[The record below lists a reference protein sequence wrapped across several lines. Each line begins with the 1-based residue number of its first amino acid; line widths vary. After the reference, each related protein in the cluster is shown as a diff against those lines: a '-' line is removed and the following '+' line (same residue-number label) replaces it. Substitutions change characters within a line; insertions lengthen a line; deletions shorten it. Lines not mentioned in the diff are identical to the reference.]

1 MLQVRNI
8 EKYYGS
14 KNNVT
19 KALDRVSFEVDD
31 GEFIAIMGA
40 SGSGKTTLLNC
51 ISCYIPADS
60 GSIRLG
66 SQELAR
72 LDEDTLAAVRN
83 KKLGFVFQDFLLLDG
98 LTVRDN
104 ILLPRIIAGET
115 GGDMEQAADRL
126 CGIFGIGA
134 IRNKYPA
141 EISGGE
147 KQRTAV
153 ARALINHPMLLLADE
168 PTGNLDS
175 RSSRAV
181 IDAFLQAKADLEA
194 TIFMVTHDSFAA
206 SFCDRVIIL
215 RDGGVWRTLA
225 RGEKDRRT
233 FQDELLDA
241 VREMGE
247 ASAQ

>member
-1 MLQVRNI
+1 
-8 EKYYGS
+8 
-14 KNNVT
+14 
-19 KALDRVSFEVDD
+19 
-31 GEFIAIMGA
+31 
-40 SGSGKTTLLNC
+40 
-51 ISCYIPADS
+51 
-60 GSIRLG
+60 
-66 SQELAR
+66 
-72 LDEDTLAAVRN
+72 
-83 KKLGFVFQDFLLLDG
+83 
-98 LTVRDN
+98 
-104 ILLPRIIAGET
+104 
-115 GGDMEQAADRL
+115 
-126 CGIFGIGA
+126 
-134 IRNKYPA
+134 
-141 EISGGE
+141 
-147 KQRTAV
+147 
-153 ARALINHPMLLLADE
+153 MLLLADE

-175 RSSRAV
+175 RSSRGV